1 MDGRFTGFEVEV
13 EVEVEEVEGGEKYKT
28 DSTSSVFKSS
38 RPYGPGKVCVPRKP
52 SKIKASLILTLDL
65 TPLFENS
72 LSGSQRWAVF
82 RSVLACFLKQPTAN
96 ARTEPIS

>member
-52 SKIKASLILTLDL
+52 SKIRASLILTLDL
-65 TPLFENS
+65 TQLLEQS
-72 LSGSQRWAVF
+72 H
-82 RSVLACFLKQPTAN
+82 
-96 ARTEPIS
+96 